1 VANSQNPQSFVKVS
15 RINPEVPAGVGHFAT
30 SVNIRVTSRK
40 VVMDE
45 RDQYLSFVFQLL
57 TKLRAHLTT
66 APDTEH

>member
-15 RINPEVPAGVGHFAT
+15 RINPGVPAGVGQFAT

-57 TKLRAHLTT
+57 TKLRVHLTT
-66 APDTEH
+66 DPDIER